1 MREWNQGF
9 PSFPSGRV
17 SFFASIERTSLDLSL
32 SPDRPPSSTFQGLAD
47 RYQPVLQLT
56 ASYLGLGLLLRVV
69 LWVLFGREAHVPAS
83 SMLWILPAGMVSDLV
98 QALYFVFP
106 LVVYLWLKAP
116 RSSGQASG
124 ALIPSLATFLYA
136 LGWLFLAACEYF
148 FFEEFNSRFNLVSVN
163 YLMYPTEVA
172 GDIWSE
178 YPVVKILLGCA
189 LLAGLA
195 AWRLRGR
202 WRRAVA
208 SPVSFKTRSLVM
220 AAYGV
225 GLVMAIAWVPTNL
238 FGISANRVA
247 NELEANG
254 PSSFFRALRTS
265 EIDYHAYYPTRPPAE
280 NLRLLTTQ
288 LSSGAGT
295 FTRLAEGRLDRRFS
309 ARPDGLG
316 KLNVVLISSESFGAE
331 FSQLYGSARDWTPEF
346 DHFAQQGLWFRHVYA
361 TGTRTVRGLEAI
373 TASIPP
379 VPTEAILRR
388 PGHESMATL
397 GSVLRSQGYQTAFL
411 YGGYGYFDNMNEF
424 FQSNGYE
431 VLDRT
436 NLKAKPRF
444 ENIWGVS
451 DEDLFDMALS
461 CADERSAKG
470 TPFFIHIM
478 NTSNHKPYT
487 FRPGLESIGVK
498 AKGGGRES
506 GVRYADFAQGRFLRE
521 AERHAWFK
529 NTLFIVI
536 ADHGARVYGRQEIPL
551 KTYEI
556 PLMLYAPGR
565 LAPRRSDGL
574 MSQIDLAPTLMGLLG
589 LSYTA
594 PWFGQDVLNTP
605 ESGRVLLFNHNDHV
619 ALMKDGSLTIL
630 GLHGTLMSKTYD
642 AEKDAYQA
650 LPEGVVHDD
659 LAIAYYQTAYEL
671 FKSKKYN

>member
-1 MREWNQGF
+1 MAGF
-9 PSFPSGRV
+9 HFIAA
-17 SFFASIERTSLDLSL
+17 FERTFLDIAQNPAQPLP
-32 SPDRPPSSTFQGLAD
+32 SPTFQALVD
-47 RYQPVLQLT
+47 RYRPILQF
-56 ASYLGLGLLLRVV
+56 AVGYLCLGLLLRVV
-69 LWVLFGREAHVPAS
+69 LWVGFGREAHVPLIS
-83 SMLWILPAGMVSDLV
+83 VLWILPAGMLSDAV
-98 QALYFVFP
+98 QALYFLIP
-106 LVVYLWLKAP
+106 LALYLWLKGS
-116 RSSGQASG
+116 RKG
-124 ALIPSLATFLYA
+124 AIATAAFTFLYA

-178 YPVVKILLGCA
+178 YPVVKILLVCA

-195 AWRLRGR
+195 AWKLRAH
-202 WRRAVA
+202 WVKAVS
-208 SPVSFKTRSLVM
+208 SPVSFKVRSLVM
-220 AAYGV
+220 ATYGI
-225 GLVMAIAWVPTNL
+225 GLAVAIIWVPTNL
-238 FGISANRVA
+238 FGVSPNRVT
-247 NELEANG
+247 NELAANG

-265 EIDYHAYYPTRPPAE
+265 EIDYHAYYATRPPAE
-280 NLRLLTTQ
+280 NLKHLSAQ
-288 LSSGAGT
+288 LSPGGGT
-295 FTRLAEGRLDRRFS
+295 FTRLAEGRLDRRFP
-309 ARPDGLG
+309 ARLDGLG
-316 KLNVVLISSESFGAE
+316 KMNVILISSESFGAE
-331 FSQLYGSARDWTPEF
+331 FSRLYGSTRDWTPEF
-346 DHFAQQGLWFRHVYA
+346 DHFAQRGLWFRHVYA

-397 GSVLRSQGYQTAFL
+397 GSVLRGQGYQTAFL

-461 CADERSAKG
+461 CADERAAKG
-470 TPFFIHIM
+470 APFFLHIM

-498 AKGGGRES
+498 ASGGGRES
-506 GVRYADFAQGRFLRE
+506 GVRYADFAQGRFLRD
-521 AERHAWFK
+521 AERRAWFK

-556 PLMLYAPGR
+556 PLMFYAPSR

-574 MSQIDLAPTLMGLLG
+574 MSQMDLAPTLMGLLG
-589 LSYTA
+589 LPYTA

-619 ALMKDGSLTIL
+619 ALMKDGTLTIL
-630 GLHGTLMSKTYD
+630 GLHGSRVSKAYD
-642 AEKDAYQA
+642 AEKDVYSS
-650 LPEGVVHDD
+650 LPKDAGHDD
-659 LAIAYYQTAYEL
+659 LAVAYYQTAYEL
-671 FKSKKYN
+671 FKAKKYD

>member
-1 MREWNQGF
+1 MDLQAPVLF
-9 PSFPSGRV
+9 SGRG
-17 SFFASIERTSLDLSL
+17 FFFGSLERTFLDISRN
-32 SPDRPPSSTFQGLAD
+32 PDQSIPSSTLQALAD
-47 RYQPVLQLT
+47 RYRPILQF
-56 ASYLGLGLLLRVV
+56 AAGYLGLGLLLRVV
-69 LWVLFGREAHVPAS
+69 LWVWFGREAHVSIA
-83 SMLWILPAGMVSDLV
+83 SMLWVLPAGLVSDAI
-98 QALYFVFP
+98 QSLYFLLPVA
-106 LVVYLWLKAP
+106 LYLWLKGS
-116 RSSGQASG
+116 RKG
-124 ALIPSLATFLYA
+124 ALIPPAFTFIYA

-163 YLMYPTEVA
+163 YLIYPTEVA

-178 YPVVKILLGCA
+178 YPVVKILLAC
-189 LLAGLA
+189 LVVAGLA
-195 AWRLRGR
+195 TWKLRTQWRKAL
-202 WRRAVA
+202 A

-220 AAYGV
+220 ALYCGV
-225 GLVMAIAWVPTNL
+225 LVLVIAWVPTNL
-238 FGISANRVA
+238 LGVSANRVT

-265 EIDYHAYYPTRPPAE
+265 EINYHAYYASRAPGE
-280 NLRLLTTQ
+280 NLKLLTTQ
-288 LSSGAGT
+288 LATGAGT
-295 FTRLAEGRLDRRFS
+295 FTRLSEGRLDRQFPG
-309 ARPDGLG
+309 RPNGLG
-316 KLNVVLISSESFGAE
+316 KMNVVLISSESFGAE
-331 FSQLYGSARDWTPEF
+331 FSQLYGSTRNWTPEF

-379 VPTEAILRR
+379 IPTEAILRR
-388 PGHESMATL
+388 PGHESLATL
-397 GSVLRSQGYQTAFL
+397 GSVLRGHGYQTAFL

-461 CADERSAKG
+461 HADERSASG
-470 TPFFIHIM
+470 ASFFIHIM

-498 AKGGGRES
+498 ASGGGRES
-506 GVRYADFAQGRFLRE
+506 GVRYADFAQGRFLRD
-521 AERHAWFK
+521 ARKHAWFK
-529 NTLFIVI
+529 NTLFVVI

-556 PLMLYAPGR
+556 PLMFYAPGR
-565 LAPRRSDGL
+565 LASRRSDGL

-589 LSYTA
+589 LPYTA

-605 ESGRVLLFNHNDHV
+605 ESGRVLLFNHNDNV
-619 ALMKDGSLTIL
+619 ALMKDGVLTIL
-630 GLHGTLMSKTYD
+630 GLHGTTVSKVYD
-642 AEKDAYQA
+642 AEKDSYHL

-659 LAIAYYQTAYEL
+659 LAIAYFQTAYEL
-671 FKSKKYN
+671 FKSKRYN